1 MEHLS
6 CIKCAIWADDR
17 LLTAGALVR
26 QEGAPVPANRSR
38 TTEWRRCLQELAQ
51 RQGALEIAVA
61 RNYQEGEGGQHL
73 VWRVRL
79 LRLTDEAMIV
89 EEPMALGQTIKL
101 EQGIQLVAILAIGQN
116 RWMFNTANLG
126 ETNYKPDS
134 HTTVPA
140 IRLSLPV
147 SVERCQ
153 RRNYYRVETASLTL
167 PQIDVWPLLDP
178 KSVLVAERVNELEFE
193 AAHPGVEDP
202 DAAQLNALDPN
213 SLMPDVGPKQVAT
226 LLNLGGG
233 GIGLR
238 FRPEDSQILSR
249 HKLFWLCFQLPP
261 ELETPICA
269 TAKLIHTHMEL
280 SQDTYAGMAFDFS
293 FNPSHQRFV
302 VNQICRYIAIQQ
314 QAQFEHD
321 DVKQRKSA

>member
-1 MEHLS
+1 M
-6 CIKCAIWADDR
+6 
-17 LLTAGALVR
+17 
-26 QEGAPVPANRSR
+26 PANRSR

-61 RNYQEGEGGQHL
+61 RDYQEGEGGQHL

-79 LRLTDEAMIV
+79 LQLTDEAMIV
-89 EEPMALGQTIKL
+89 EQPMTLGQTIKL

-126 ETNYKPDS
+126 ETSYKLDS
-134 HTTVPA
+134 HTTAPA

-153 RRNYYRVETASLTL
+153 RRNYYRADTASLTL
-167 PQIDVWPLLDP
+167 PQVDVWPLLDP
-178 KSVLVAERVNELEFE
+178 KSVLIAERVNELDFE
-193 AAHPGVEDP
+193 AAQGESNGTGG
-202 DAAQLNALDPN
+202 AQIHDFDRD
-213 SLMPDVGPKQVAT
+213 SLMPDVGPKHVAT

-238 FRPEDSQILSR
+238 FAPEDAQILSR

-261 ELETPICA
+261 ELDTPICA

-280 SQDTYAGMAFDFS
+280 SQHTYAGMAFDFS

-302 VNQICRYIAIQQ
+302 VNQICRYIAVQQ
-314 QAQFEHD
+314 QAQFEND
-321 DVKQRKSA
+321 EVKQRKSA